1 MQLGNTFQG
10 EIHEFPG
17 VVVDKFSGTAE
28 VYLLTHCHQD
38 HLQGLLNS
46 SFCGRVYCSVL
57 TKSTLELDTRYTRVS
72 RFFKAKEYNE
82 TFTVD
87 ILLGK
92 VSITMIPSY
101 HCPGSAMFLL
111 ESFCKN
117 VLITGD
123 VRAESWWT
131 LSLIKNPHLFPYIT
145 GLKTLDQIYL
155 DTTFSYRGEPYI
167 YIMPNSEGIFAAIE
181 LLKLYPFD
189 SDLSFSFVDTV
200 SGSEEAWFQI
210 VRHFN
215 GTLVSHGILQKR
227 LDLCGMDLVD
237 GKTPTFKVGNVPD
250 TTPITIAIKQIINL
264 NAIEYASQFLPR
276 NICDVDFSSAT
287 SLVTT
292 KNGHHIYLLD
302 GRKWLLPKGGSEL
315 LPTCIPLMF
324 SRHSS
329 YQESRN
335 LVALFSPKLVY
346 PCTESKVS
354 WLNGFTVA
362 RVFGDVCT
370 SDDHR
375 FDIDRFQ
382 KYGYPLPEVIN
393 REVAFISKWSLS
405 QPETSKSV
413 VEKPFRGQLQPLHC
427 KRPHESHFD
436 NFSLPYLIAQ
446 RDRESLKQA
455 VEYHQNLH
463 DYAKFDH
470 GSSSS
475 YGSVSSS
482 KESMYFSET
491 ELLTNHD
498 SPLSTKTPDTNK
510 IAEITKTLT
519 NDRRNWT
526 KFHLKCIGSNAN

>member
-1 MQLGNTFQG
+1 
-10 EIHEFPG
+10 
-17 VVVDKFSGTAE
+17 
-28 VYLLTHCHQD
+28 
-38 HLQGLLNS
+38 
-46 SFCGRVYCSVL
+46 
-57 TKSTLELDTRYTRVS
+57 
-72 RFFKAKEYNE
+72 
-82 TFTVD
+82 
-87 ILLGK
+87 
-92 VSITMIPSY
+92 
-101 HCPGSAMFLL
+101 
-111 ESFCKN
+111 
-117 VLITGD
+117 
-123 VRAESWWT
+123 
-131 LSLIKNPHLFPYIT
+131 
-145 GLKTLDQIYL
+145 
-155 DTTFSYRGEPYI
+155 
-167 YIMPNSEGIFAAIE
+167 MPNSEGIFAAIE

-189 SDLSFSFVDTV
+189 SDLSFSFVDAV

-227 LDLCGMDLVD
+227 LDLCGIDLVD
-237 GKTPTFKVGNVPD
+237 GKTPTFKVGNLPD

-354 WLNGFTVA
+354 WLNGFTVT
-362 RVFGDVCT
+362 RVLAMYVPVTIIALILTDSEIWV
-370 SDDHR
+370 
-375 FDIDRFQ
+375 
-382 KYGYPLPEVIN
+382 PLPEVIN

-436 NFSLPYLIAQ
+436 NFVAIF
-446 RDRESLKQA
+446 DR
-455 VEYHQNLH
+455 
-463 DYAKFDH
+463 
-470 GSSSS
+470 
-475 YGSVSSS
+475 S
-482 KESMYFSET
+482 KRSRVIET
-491 ELLTNHD
+491 
-498 SPLSTKTPDTNK
+498 S
-510 IAEITKTLT
+510 
-519 NDRRNWT
+519 
-526 KFHLKCIGSNAN
+526 C